1 MSLERRD
8 RTIYFSSRRAHRRA
22 APAEFEAVWTVG
34 EKLPQCELGSLE
46 FFLIERY
53 CLYSARGGKLYRVR
67 ILHRPWPVHAARLL
81 SCRSTMIEAQ
91 GLPSPEG
98 GPLLHQQGEPLKV
111 RVWPKIRVR

>member
-1 MSLERRD
+1 M
-8 RTIYFSSRRAHRRA
+8 

-34 EKLPQCELGSLE
+34 EKLPQCEPGSLE

-91 GLPSPEG
+91 GLPSPED